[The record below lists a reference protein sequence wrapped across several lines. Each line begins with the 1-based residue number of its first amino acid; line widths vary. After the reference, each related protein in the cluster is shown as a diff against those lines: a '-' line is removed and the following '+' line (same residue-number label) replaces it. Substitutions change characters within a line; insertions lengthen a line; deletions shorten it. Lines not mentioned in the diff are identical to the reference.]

1 MLAGNA
7 QRERDRERNRE
18 RARGNLHK
26 INMQHFAVSAAG
38 RHVSVWHVLHMQMC
52 SQTREATRAAQI
64 FPLSLLSVYYNSV
77 KFLPTCWTARGA
89 LGMELDAGR
98 SGSGS
103 GEDAGLYLLCVI
115 NYIYSVAA
123 LAGHQ
128 NGLWQHLYKLSLPQE
143 CEANLSRCHASSLA
157 LSISLSHSY
166 CLSLY
171 LFIMCAANDNRV
183 RAHAALQPQYF
194 ANQSGSSSN
203 EQNMPRHGATT
214 SCKQIKETRIRPH
227 LTHNQQHLFPRWP
240 FPTPTSTS
248 TPNCDT
254 ATNDAPRPSGHIAID
269 IGDLLPEEAK
279 RE

>member
-1 MLAGNA
+1 
-7 QRERDRERNRE
+7 
-18 RARGNLHK
+18 
-26 INMQHFAVSAAG
+26 MQHFAVSAAG

-103 GEDAGLYLLCVI
+103 GSGEDAGLYLLCVI

-157 LSISLSHSY
+157 LSLSSSLSRTAS
-166 CLSLY
+166 LSIY
-171 LFIMCAANDNRV
+171 LSCVLPMTTECGHTQHFSHNILPIKVAA
-183 RAHAALQPQYF
+183 
-194 ANQSGSSSN
+194 
-203 EQNMPRHGATT
+203 
-214 SCKQIKETRIRPH
+214 
-227 LTHNQQHLFPRWP
+227 
-240 FPTPTSTS
+240 
-248 TPNCDT
+248 T
-254 ATNDAPRPSGHIAID
+254 ATSRTCHVTVQLQAVN
-269 IGDLLPEEAK
+269 K
-279 RE
+279 